1 MDIRGKTYRVEL
13 IVSNF
18 IENFIG
24 IALTGT
30 TVWGNDREGS
40 LRSLSYQW
48 LVPFRSC
55 CHLMA
60 YRTSRV
66 WYPARVPA
74 KHVGSAYH
82 HKKRKNRQKNIEKVV
97 LDCYYAGLFLSSHC
111 PFTDQRCLGIRCD
124 NGLFFGKRSRLL
136 LYGVTGLY
144 HSLSSVLITVRDGAR
159 HPRGIYLLLSCA
171 AEF

>member
-1 MDIRGKTYRVEL
+1 VDIRGKTYRIEL

-66 WYPARVPA
+66 WYPACVPA
-74 KHVGSAYH
+74 KHVGLAYH
-82 HKKRKNRQKNIEKVV
+82 HKKRKNRP
-97 LDCYYAGLFLSSHC
+97 G
-111 PFTDQRCLGIRCD
+111 
-124 NGLFFGKRSRLL
+124 LL
-136 LYGVTGLY
+136 LRRLVSIFSLPLYG
-144 HSLSSVLITVRDGAR
+144 SAVLGYPV
-159 HPRGIYLLLSCA
+159 
-171 AEF
+171 